1 MTAAPQHTT
10 KRKGWCP
17 GALRPMQT
25 GDGLLVRVKF
35 SASRVACATAR
46 ELATLSTRYGNGIL
60 DLSQRANL
68 QFRGVT
74 DETLPDLIDALR
86 DLNLLDDDVGSE
98 SVRNILVSPLAGID
112 PQAANVENIV
122 VALERVLKTETRLHG
137 LPGKF
142 CFAIDAGGNQPLG
155 ATSSDITITML
166 GDSNKCRITLCGAGD
181 VALDVDT
188 ASATAAVVLIA
199 DVFLAHRSTAPDLR
213 RMRDLVARDGAD
225 VVFVQ
230 SGFASI
236 RRNIETTPTLSPDRI
251 GRLQPSNTKHIAAIG
266 LPFGRITSEQLAK
279 LAVAAE
285 HAECAELRLTPWRSM
300 FVPCRTSGDVDT
312 VLAAATTS
320 GLVTDASDPRLA
332 IDACPGRPACSSGEA
347 HTLVD
352 AATLAEHLDFSRVQL
367 EPGLIHVSGC
377 TKGCARRQATQITLV
392 GNDGLYDLIIDGTTE
407 TPPCRSGIST
417 FDLVS
422 TVQDALRTTAR
433 KTIQGAANSG

>member
-46 ELATLSTRYGNGIL
+46 ELATLSARYGNGIL

-98 SVRNILVSPLAGID
+98 AVRNILVSPLAGID
-112 PQAANVENIV
+112 PQATDVENIV
-122 VALERVLKTETRLHG
+122 MALERALKTETRLHE

-142 CFAIDAGGNQPLG
+142 SFSIDAGGNHPLG

-181 VALDVDT
+181 VAVDVGT
-188 ASATAAVVLIA
+188 ASAAAAVVMIA
-199 DVFLAHRSTAPDLR
+199 DVFLSHRSTAPELN
-213 RMRDLVARDGAD
+213 RMRDLIARDRAD
-225 VVFVQ
+225 VVFTQ
-230 SGFASI
+230 SGLTSI
-236 RRNIETTPTLSPDRI
+236 RCSTETTPTLSPDRI
-251 GRLQPSNTKHIAAIG
+251 GRLQLSATQHIAAIG
-266 LPFGRITSEQLAK
+266 LPFGRITSEQLAN

-285 HAECAELRLTPWRSM
+285 HAECAKLHLTPWRSM
-300 FVPCRTSGDVDT
+300 FVPVRTDADADA
-312 VLAAATTS
+312 VLAAAKMS

-347 HTLVD
+347 HTLAD
-352 AATLAEHLDFSRVQL
+352 AATLADHLGFSGLQL
-367 EPGLIHVSGC
+367 EPGLVHVSGC
-377 TKGCARRQATQITLV
+377 AKGCARRQASHITLV
-392 GNDGLYDLIIDGTTE
+392 GNNGLYDLIINGTTE
-407 TPPCRSGIST
+407 TPPYQSGITSV
-417 FDLVS
+417 DLVS
-422 TVQDALRTTAR
+422 TVQDALRTTAQ
-433 KTIQGAANSG
+433 KNIQGAASRG